1 MFIDYKVAG
10 FGSVRAVLNLDLDF
24 GFGCDAMQ
32 MQNTMGGD
40 IAFKRSIVHTYHI
53 SG

>member
-10 FGSVRAVLNLDLDF
+10 FGSVRAVLVLD
-24 GFGCDAMQ
+24 FGCDAMQ
-32 MQNTMGGD
+32 MQNTTGGD
-40 IAFKRSIVHTYHI
+40 VAFKRSIVHTYHI